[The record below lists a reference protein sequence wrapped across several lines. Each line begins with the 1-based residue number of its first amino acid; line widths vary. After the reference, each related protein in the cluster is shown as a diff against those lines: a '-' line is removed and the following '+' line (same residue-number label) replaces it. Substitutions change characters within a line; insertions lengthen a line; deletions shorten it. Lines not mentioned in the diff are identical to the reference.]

1 MVRYGIATAIA
12 SASVLMA
19 TQAAAADDWK
29 TDGPT
34 CKGAYDAI
42 AKQKESLLIL
52 SPAAKATPNFEKIDF
67 AARAVSPELTR
78 SIRPY
83 EVDMWTLYSQNF
95 EMIILKGSIDG
106 APKYIYEVLGVAAR
120 CDVAFGLKP
129 VLGPVGPPPPAPP
142 PPPKPAPPKPAPPK
156 AAPLPALP
164 AMTDKSCAV
173 AYLALSYGNQAN
185 PPLATA
191 LLQRADA
198 AGARYLA
205 ANPKTVRETFGRE
218 VSLAAEARVRAIMID
233 KTASP
238 EPLFAEM
245 RACDGRYGL
254 PPPQ

>member
-12 SASVLMA
+12 SALVLMA
-19 TQAAAADDWK
+19 SQAAAADDWK

-78 SIRPY
+78 SISPY

-129 VLGPVGPPPPAPP
+129 VLGPVGPPPPPPPPAPP
-142 PPPKPAPPKPAPPK
+142 PPPKPAPPKAAPP
-156 AAPLPALP
+156 PALP
-164 AMTDKSCAV
+164 VMNDKSCAV

-191 LLQRADA
+191 LFQRAD
-198 AGARYLA
+198 GALLKFLG
-205 ANPKTVRETFGRE
+205 ANPKLDGPTVGKEIQ
-218 VSLAAEARVRAIMID
+218 AAAAARVTAIMID
-233 KTASP
+233 KKAP
-238 EPLFAEM
+238 AEPLFAEL
-245 RACDGRYGL
+245 RACDARYGL
-254 PPPQ
+254 PALQ